1 MAGQTLHIMEP
12 ETSEYMPGRQV
23 RHCVWPAIGWYVPA
37 WQSTQWPSLLMV
49 PGGQSCFGAGA
60 GVGMGRPPIISQ
72 FMPTK
77 PTWHMQLYL
86 DRAIA
91 SQTPPFW
98 HGLAAHAFPLGM
110 LLLSRVHAVL
120 PVAEVVPCAQRVQDV
135 EPV

>member
-1 MAGQTLHIMEP
+1 
-12 ETSEYMPGRQV
+12 
-23 RHCVWPAIGWYVPA
+23 
-37 WQSTQWPSLLMV
+37 
-49 PGGQSCFGAGA
+49 
-60 GVGMGRPPIISQ
+60 
-72 FMPTK
+72 MPTK